1 MIVSFSSPTDRDKKE
16 YVLIGMR
23 PSCLDDKVKI
33 TAIDDDSHV
42 GVLFMGLDTYM
53 RLGEDYIRE
62 NVKLQHYSS
71 MDMWCLEVSQNN
83 YYNDQAKNPD
93 KIIPVKFMEVEAGTG
108 RQVYRGEDGR
118 YYLREVS
125 RREPFAKWYICGKR
139 RVSEDGSEPRANLI
153 FECGGQKEKV
163 RYDDWNG
170 VAAYSDTFNQN
181 FHKEM

>member
-93 KIIPVKFMEVEAGTG
+93 KIIPVKFMEVEAGPVG
-108 RQVYRGEDGR
+108 RCIAVRMAAIICARCPGVNRLQSGIYAESAG
-118 YYLREVS
+118 YLKTAASRE
-125 RREPFAKWYICGKR
+125 
-139 RVSEDGSEPRANLI
+139 L
-153 FECGGQKEKV
+153 
-163 RYDDWNG
+163 
-170 VAAYSDTFNQN
+170 T
-181 FHKEM
+181 

>member
-62 NVKLQHYSS
+62 CAYRFNSATTPKTESTQFIGHKPKY
-71 MDMWCLEVSQNN
+71 
-83 YYNDQAKNPD
+83 
-93 KIIPVKFMEVEAGTG
+93 TG
-108 RQVYRGEDGR
+108 V
-118 YYLREVS
+118 
-125 RREPFAKWYICGKR
+125 I
-139 RVSEDGSEPRANLI
+139 
-153 FECGGQKEKV
+153 
-163 RYDDWNG
+163 
-170 VAAYSDTFNQN
+170 
-181 FHKEM
+181 

>member
-62 NVKLQHYSS
+62 NAKLQHYSS

-83 YYNDQAKNPD
+83 YYNDQARNPD
-93 KIIPVKFMEVEAGTG
+93 KIIPVKFVEVEMGTG
-108 RQVYRGEDGR
+108 PLSAAWSLPPMRCSASAEILKTKIFLRVSKFSPGFGGR
-118 YYLREVS
+118 YN
-125 RREPFAKWYICGKR
+125 RR
-139 RVSEDGSEPRANLI
+139 
-153 FECGGQKEKV
+153 
-163 RYDDWNG
+163 
-170 VAAYSDTFNQN
+170 
-181 FHKEM
+181 

>member
-125 RREPFAKWYICGKR
+125 RR
-139 RVSEDGSEPRANLI
+139 
-153 FECGGQKEKV
+153 
-163 RYDDWNG
+163 
-170 VAAYSDTFNQN
+170 
-181 FHKEM
+181 

>member
-62 NVKLQHYSS
+62 NAKLQHYSS

-83 YYNDQAKNPD
+83 YYNDQARNPD
-93 KIIPVKFMEVEAGTG
+93 KIIPVKFVEVEMGTG
-108 RQVYRGEDGR
+108 QQVYCGEDGR

-139 RVSEDGSEPRANLI
+139 RVFEDGSEPRANLI

-181 FHKEM
+181 FHEEM

>member
-1 MIVSFSSPTDRDKKE
+1 
-16 YVLIGMR
+16 
-23 PSCLDDKVKI
+23 
-33 TAIDDDSHV
+33 
-42 GVLFMGLDTYM
+42 
-53 RLGEDYIRE
+53 
-62 NVKLQHYSS
+62 
-71 MDMWCLEVSQNN
+71 
-83 YYNDQAKNPD
+83 
-93 KIIPVKFMEVEAGTG
+93 MEVEAGTG

-139 RVSEDGSEPRANLI
+139 RVFEDGSEPRANLI

>member
-1 MIVSFSSPTDRDKKE
+1 MFPFLLHGQRQKE

-62 NVKLQHYSS
+62 NAKLQHYSS

-83 YYNDQAKNPD
+83 YYNDQARNPD
-93 KIIPVKFMEVEAGTG
+93 KIIPSSLLRLRWEAAG
-108 RQVYRGEDGR
+108 
-118 YYLREVS
+118 VS
-125 RREPFAKWYICGKR
+125 R
-139 RVSEDGSEPRANLI
+139 
-153 FECGGQKEKV
+153 
-163 RYDDWNG
+163 
-170 VAAYSDTFNQN
+170 
-181 FHKEM
+181 